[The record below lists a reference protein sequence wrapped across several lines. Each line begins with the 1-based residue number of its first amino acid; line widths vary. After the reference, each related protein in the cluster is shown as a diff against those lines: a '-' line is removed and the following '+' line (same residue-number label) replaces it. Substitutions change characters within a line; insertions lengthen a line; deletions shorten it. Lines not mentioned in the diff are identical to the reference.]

1 MKTVIHENERGLLF
15 ENGRYVKMLSPGKYR
30 TFGSRKTIEVV
41 STEHKLESDFCPL
54 EVLLRDSQVAAQ
66 TVTVEATNEE
76 VLLHFVNGQFYE
88 ILPAGKYAFWNENAR
103 HEFQIVKISQPE
115 VSEEV
120 PRYIFSRIPSSYF
133 TRLEVGEH
141 QKARLYYDQKFVKL
155 LDTGVYFFWKNSVRV
170 SADFIETR
178 LQQMTITGQEILSR
192 DKVALRISVV
202 CTYRVTDY
210 IRAFT
215 GTEDYQEYVHVM
227 IQMALR
233 EYVGKHTLDEILEG
247 REEMSQLVLAK
258 LKENAGSMYVEFTQA
273 GVRDIILPGEIR
285 QIMNMVLMAE
295 KKAQANVIARREEV
309 ASTRSLLNTAKMMDE
324 NKTLYRL
331 KELEYLER
339 ICEKVDSIR
348 VSGSGDLL
356 AQLAALVRGNS

>member
-15 ENGRYVKMLSPGKYR
+15 QNGRYRKLLSPGKYR
-30 TFGSRKTIEVV
+30 TFGSRKNIEVV
-41 STEHKLESDFCPL
+41 PTSQKLESEFCPL
-54 EVLLRDSQVAAQ
+54 EVLLQDAQIAAQ
-66 TVTVEATNEE
+66 TVTAEAVNEE
-76 VLLHFVNGQFYE
+76 ILLHFVNGQFQE
-88 ILPAGKYAFWNENAR
+88 ILPAGKYAFWSGNDR
-103 HEFQIVKISQPE
+103 HEFQKVEISQPE

-120 PRYIFSRIPSSYF
+120 PRYIFSKIPTAYF
-133 TRLEVGEH
+133 TRLEVGEY
-141 QKARLYYDQKFVKL
+141 QKARLYYDQKFVRL
-155 LDTGVYFFWKNSVRV
+155 LDAGVYFFWKNTVRV
-170 SADFIETR
+170 SADLVDTR
-178 LQQMTITGQEILSR
+178 LQQITVTGQEILSR

-202 CTYRVTDY
+202 CGYRITDY
-210 IRAFT
+210 VRAFS
-215 GTEDYQEYVHVM
+215 GTNDYEEYVHVM

-233 EYVGKHTLDEILEG
+233 EYVGAHTLDEILEG
-247 REEMSQLVLAK
+247 REEMSKIVLEK
-258 LKENAGSMYVEFTQA
+258 LQANEAEMFVKFTQA
-273 GVRDIILPGEIR
+273 GIRDIILPGEIR

-356 AQLAALVRGNS
+356 AQLAGLLQGNS